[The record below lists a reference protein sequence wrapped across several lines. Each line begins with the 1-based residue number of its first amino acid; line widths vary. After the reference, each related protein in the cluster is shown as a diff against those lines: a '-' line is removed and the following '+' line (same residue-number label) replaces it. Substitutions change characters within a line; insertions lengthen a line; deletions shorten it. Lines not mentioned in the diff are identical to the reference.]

1 MGIMAAAGVGR
12 LARLQSRG
20 KETQRTVNKIRVTLL
35 SAFITFLLFRATIG
49 INRLAHHSTTLV
61 SSSHSN
67 NKKLIVD
74 DIDRVLRSDDPDDDL
89 DQSSHAS
96 ASSSSIAFHHAGASW
111 SPHYRLG
118 PRVTRWNAKRRRW
131 LHAHPGFPSRDAR
144 GRERLLLVTAASGVS
159 GPCANPVGAH
169 LLLRAAKNK
178 ADYCRLHGL
187 DLLVLHDTAASPGLH
202 ADLTGPGWSKLPLLR
217 RLMLAHPETEW
228 LWWLDPSAVVTDM
241 GFDLPLDRY
250 VTRNLVVH
258 GDHADLFARR
268 SWAAV
273 STRSLL
279 LRNCQWSL
287 HLLDAWATM
296 GPAGRVRRDAG
307 NLLSA
312 VLTGRR
318 RQSAEADDQSALVH
332 LLLTDPDSWMDKVYV
347 ETQYHLHGPW
357 ARLVDEYEENAAHH
371 HPGFGDDRW
380 PFVTGFDGC
389 DDDPCGEPN
398 KSDNKEEEE
407 DDAMEKQQRCV
418 KGMERAFNFADNQV
432 LRMYGFEHRTLES
445 DEVRRVANRSADP
458 LQAKE
463 EAMAY
468 LKKPKDPP
476 PAPDKKTARRK
487 RRRSAKGTG
496 GESVLVRILEKLVG
510 WRNES

>member
-1 MGIMAAAGVGR
+1 MSAAGVGR
-12 LARLQSRG
+12 LARLQSRVGG
-20 KETQRTVNKIRVTLL
+20 KQTQRTVNKIRVTLL

-61 SSSHSN
+61 SVSSSSHSN
-67 NKKLIVD
+67 KQLIDVE
-74 DIDRVLRSDDPDDDL
+74 DIDRILGSDPDDEPSDMV
-89 DQSSHAS
+89 
-96 ASSSSIAFHHAGASW
+96 ASSMYSTTAFHHAGASW
-111 SPHYRLG
+111 SPDYRLG
-118 PRVTRWNAKRRRW
+118 PRVTRWNAQRRRW
-131 LHAHPGFPSRDAR
+131 LHAHPGFPSRV
-144 GRERLLLVTAASGVS
+144 LLVTSSSSQSG
-159 GPCANPVGAH
+159 GPCAANPVGDH

-187 DLLVLHDTAASPGLH
+187 DLLLLHDTAASPGLH
-202 ADLTGPGWSKLPLLR
+202 PELTGPGWSKLPLLR

-228 LWWLDPSAVVTDM
+228 LWWLDPTAVVTDM
-241 GFDLPLDRY
+241 GFALPLDRY
-250 VTRNLVVH
+250 VTSNLVVH
-258 GDHADLFARR
+258 GHHADLFARR

-312 VLTGRR
+312 VLTGR
-318 RQSAEADDQSALVH
+318 QSPEADDQSALVH

-347 ETQYHLHGPW
+347 ESQYHLHGPW
-357 ARLVDEYEENAAHH
+357 TGLVDRYERNAAQH
-371 HPGFGDDRW
+371 HPGFGDHRW
-380 PFVTGFDGC
+380 PFVTGFAGC
-389 DDDPCGEPN
+389 DLCDGN
-398 KSDNKEEEE
+398 KSKSKPKIKEE
-407 DDAMEKQQRCV
+407 DAMEKQRCV

-432 LRMYGFEHRTLES
+432 LRMYGFEHRSLES

-463 EAMAY
+463 EAMSY

-476 PAPDKKTARRK
+476 PAPKKKTARRK
-487 RRRSAKGTG
+487 RRRSAKGTTG
-496 GESVLVRILEKLVG
+496 GETVLVRILEKLG